1 MSLVQMRLTEFY
13 ERVRGVFFRTKE
25 YFKTAKREKGIRQA
39 LKYLVIFTV
48 FFLSFTTYYY
58 LANINE
64 LFGEV
69 SRVTGLEAVEI
80 PLTPIIFIGFFLFLL
95 VFLVL
100 FAFVRYWAT
109 HIIVKIFNKK
119 ARYQD
124 TYKAMS
130 YSGAPGY
137 LGGPF
142 LLASFLL
149 LPFLGRTWAWFFFVP
164 SIAAYIGFELY
175 SVYLRSKAL
184 SLVQGLGFWKAL
196 LCIYVLGF
204 IVFMLLVIIIYLV
217 LLIVALLIFLLISMF

>member
-1 MSLVQMRLTEFY
+1 MRLKEFY
-13 ERVRGVFFRTKE
+13 GRVRGVFFHTKK
-25 YFKTAKREKGIRQA
+25 YFKSAKREKGIRQA
-39 LKYLVIFTV
+39 LKYLVIFTF
-48 FFLSFTTYYY
+48 FFLLFTTYYY

-64 LFGEV
+64 VFREIGET
-69 SRVTGLEAVEI
+69 TGLEFIEI
-80 PLTPIIFIGFFLFLL
+80 PLTPLVFIAFFLFLL

-109 HIIVKIFNKK
+109 HLIVRMFKK
-119 ARYQD
+119 NARYED
-124 TYKAMS
+124 TYKALS
-130 YSGAPGY
+130 YSVAPGY

-149 LPFLGRTWAWFFFVP
+149 IPFLGRTWAWFLFIP
-164 SIAAYIGFELY
+164 SIATYIGFELY

-204 IVFMLLVIIIYLV
+204 AVFMLFVIIIYAVILIIV
-217 LLIVALLIFLLISMF
+217 LLILFVIGMF